1 MNEIDEQYRKHDTD
15 CDRTVASL
23 VCSDCETMLWAD
35 NERLAKLEEINKW
48 YVKYAKT
55 NANIVTKNINA

>member
-23 VCSDCETMLWAD
+23 VCSDCETMLRAD
-35 NERLAKLEEINKW
+35 NERLIKWAWILEEMNKDW
-48 YVKYAKT
+48 R
-55 NANIVTKNINA
+55 

>member
-35 NERLAKLEEINKW
+35 NERLIKWAWILEEMNK
-48 YVKYAKT
+48 
-55 NANIVTKNINA
+55 